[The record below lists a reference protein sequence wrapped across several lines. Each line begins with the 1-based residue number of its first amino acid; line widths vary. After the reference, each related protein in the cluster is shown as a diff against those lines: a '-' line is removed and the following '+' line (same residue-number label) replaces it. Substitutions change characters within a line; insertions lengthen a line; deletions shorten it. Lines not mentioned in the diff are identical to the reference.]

1 MESDICQMNSNV
13 NTGRHFEPGQYIV
26 LYFDLM
32 GVRRSLFSGIDYHS
46 SIVSE
51 EKQNEIDRTSETILG
66 FLNGMQELHDMF
78 TKDPSGL
85 YETFMEGE
93 SSAKTPEHKAEFLR
107 QAKSIRMGIQ
117 QGSDTTLLY
126 VKDDCEVARMV
137 VSMWMTVLPLHI
149 IAAMKSGVLIRGCF
163 TIGTGWEIRENCL
176 FGPVIHEAA
185 EKEAKEADY
194 PRILVTEAYREMCQ
208 ETLAKMSVSKPDVDP
223 SINAF
228 RMLKEDSDRKLIFD
242 YLGPVAMKLLKGI
255 LTGKGYELKKLEDM
269 LNNAVRFLEYNRRM
283 NRENGRVVK
292 INTQT
297 LAYIHDSLR
306 LHMVDGMVKLS

>member
-32 GVRRSLFSGIDYHS
+32 GVRRSLFFGIDYHS

-51 EKQNEIDRTSETILG
+51 EKQNEIDRTTETILG

-137 VSMWMTVLPLHI
+137 VSMWMTVLPLQI
-149 IAAMKSGVLIRGCF
+149 IAAMSSGVLMRGCL
-163 TIGTGWEIRENCL
+163 TVGTGWEIRDNCL

-185 EKEAKEADY
+185 EKEANEANY
-194 PRILVTEAYREMCQ
+194 PRILVTDSYREMCQ
-208 ETLAKMSVSKPDVDP
+208 NTLSSMALSSPSVDP

-228 RMLKEDSDRKLIFD
+228 EMLKKDYDNKLVFD
-242 YLGPVAMKLLKGI
+242 YLGPVALSFLRGIVIGRGYGLAKLN
-255 LTGKGYELKKLEDM
+255 EH
-269 LNNAVRFLEYNRRM
+269 LNNSIRFLNYNIKTHG
-283 NRENGRVVK
+283 NNGRVDEVC
-292 INTQT
+292 NRT
-297 LAYIHDSLR
+297 LAYINDR
-306 LHMVDGMVKLS
+306 LNQYMTDGVVKLK